1 MKNKNP
7 AVTASASNNSHLL
20 DYSVMDEQNMNNSRE
35 LIQTGFKLI
44 FYFATITFDFSSRN
58 YCLSEEVLRQ
68 SYYFMIF
75 ETHLVNLKNLQAVS
89 LFCLKTYEF
98 IFRIASYKRNPVVIA
113 CSFRPALVLE
123 NPKEC

>member
-1 MKNKNP
+1 MKNKTP
-7 AVTASASNNSHLL
+7 AVTASASSNSHLL

-75 ETHLVNLKNLQAVS
+75 ETHLVNLKIFK
-89 LFCLKTYEF
+89 LFH
-98 IFRIASYKRNPVVIA
+98 
-113 CSFRPALVLE
+113 SFV
-123 NPKEC
+123 